1 MNSLKKYKLFFLL
14 LSLLFLPAC
23 KKDTPLQEVNIDNT
37 TVYKPTP
44 YKIQAPWYFPTQ
56 MNIPAD
62 NPLTVE
68 GIALGRM
75 LFYDRRMSGRQAVDS
90 QMCCATC
97 HLQEHAFECGLD
109 GPFVNGQPIGIGGV
123 PTPHVMLPLVNLVW
137 QNNGYL
143 WNGLIRPENPVV
155 SKRRL
160 EDLVWMGV
168 VATHEMYS
176 DTNKARAALQ
186 NIPGYKPLFVKAFG
200 TGNITFELMAK
211 AIAQFIR
218 SIVSCNSKFDKY
230 LLGETSLT
238 ASESNGFVL
247 FVTEQGADC
256 FHCHGGEGN
265 PLFSTYLFYNNGKDT
280 VFNDPRD
287 RYAVTGNPADHGAYK
302 APSLRN
308 CELTGPYMHD
318 GRYTTL
324 DQVID
329 FYSEGLVGSPYVSPL
344 MHKINAGGAHLTM
357 QQKADLKAFL
367 LTLTDNDLLT
377 NPAYSSP
384 VTFP

>member
-1 MNSLKKYKLFFLL
+1 
-14 LSLLFLPAC
+14 
-23 KKDTPLQEVNIDNT
+23 
-37 TVYKPTP
+37 
-44 YKIQAPWYFPTQ
+44 
-56 MNIPAD
+56 
-62 NPLTVE
+62 
-68 GIALGRM
+68 
-75 LFYDRRMSGRQAVDS
+75 
-90 QMCCATC
+90 
-97 HLQEHAFECGLD
+97 
-109 GPFVNGQPIGIGGV
+109 
-123 PTPHVMLPLVNLVW
+123 
-137 QNNGYL
+137 
-143 WNGLIRPENPVV
+143 LIRPENPVV